1 MAAAPRNPVVDAVG
15 TYPFVRL
22 TQAKTAALA
31 RGAHLVDF
39 GIGEPREETPAFIVA
54 EAVRALQ
61 AEKVSTYP
69 TAEGLP
75 ELREAVARWAQ
86 RRFGVGLD
94 PAAEI
99 LPTYGSKELVFG
111 LATVLVDRDG
121 GRDLVACTTPG
132 YPVPARGAAFAGG
145 RVAELELTAARDW
158 LPDLDAIDWE
168 RLALLWLNY
177 PNNPTGATAPLAF
190 YEEAA
195 ARCRE
200 HGAVLASDEAYSEL
214 WFDGDPPA
222 SALQLA
228 DRRNV
233 LVCNTLSKRSS
244 MPGYRSGF
252 VAGDPDLVAVLKRH
266 RPTVGVASQTF
277 VQRAAA
283 LAWQD
288 EAHVEQVR
296 DRYRAKRDVLLP
308 ALRRAGL
315 ELVGG
320 DATFFLWLAVPG
332 GDDEA
337 FAMTLLDDLDL
348 VVAPGSYLGAAG
360 AGHVRV
366 ALVPTVAACE
376 EAARR
381 LDARSAKLGP

>member
-1 MAAAPRNPVVDAVG
+1 MTPAPRNPVLDAFG

-22 TQAKTAALA
+22 TQAKAAA
-31 RGAHLVDF
+31 QERGAHLIDF

-54 EAVRALQ
+54 ELVRAVQ
-61 AEKVSTYP
+61 AERVSTYP

-75 ELREAVARWAQ
+75 ELRTAISRWAA
-86 RRFGVGLD
+86 RRFGVTLD
-94 PAAEI
+94 PGTEI
-99 LPTYGSKELVFG
+99 IPTYGSKEAVFG

-132 YPVPARGAAFAGG
+132 YPVPARGAAFAGAD
-145 RVAELELTAARDW
+145 VLELELTADRGW
-158 LPDLDAIDWE
+158 LPDLDAIDWD

-190 YEEAA
+190 FEEAA
-195 ARCRE
+195 ARCRA

-214 WFDGDPPA
+214 WFDGDAPV

-228 DRRNV
+228 DRTNV

-252 VAGDPDLVAVLKRH
+252 LAGDAELIAALKRH
-266 RPTVGVASQTF
+266 RPSVGVAPQTF

-288 EAHVEQVR
+288 EAHVEQTR
-296 DRYRAKRDVLLP
+296 ARYRAKRDALLP
-308 ALRRAGL
+308 ALQRAGL
-315 ELVGG
+315 SLVGG
-320 DATFFLWLAVPG
+320 DATFFCWLAVPG

-337 FAMTLLDDLDL
+337 FAMALLDELDL
-348 VVAPGSYLGAAG
+348 VVAPGSYLGGPG

-366 ALVPTVAACE
+366 ALVPTLDACR